1 MIQIRSM
8 VAEGELAAEGAW
20 GRSMKRAEHYESDI
34 LFFFEGKPE
43 ALALY
48 QCLLRRM
55 EERFPEA
62 AVRVQKTQISF
73 YGRHLFA
80 MVSLPRR
87 RKEQGILVSL
97 GLPQRLESLRIAAAV
112 EPYPGRWTHHIPVK
126 EPTQIDD
133 ELLDWMQEA
142 WAFAES
148 KG

>member
-20 GRSMKRAEHYESDI
+20 GRSMKCAEHYESDI

-43 ALALY
+43 ALA
-48 QCLLRRM
+48 
-55 EERFPEA
+55 
-62 AVRVQKTQISF
+62 
-73 YGRHLFA
+73 
-80 MVSLPRR
+80 
-87 RKEQGILVSL
+87 
-97 GLPQRLESLRIAAAV
+97 
-112 EPYPGRWTHHIPVK
+112 
-126 EPTQIDD
+126 QIDD

>member
-1 MIQIRSM
+1 
-8 VAEGELAAEGAW
+8 
-20 GRSMKRAEHYESDI
+20 MKRAEHYEGDI

-62 AVRVQKTQISF
+62 AVRVQKTQVSF

-97 GLPQRLESLRIAAAV
+97 GSGGGVSGAVDPSYSGKGAGADRWRIA
-112 EPYPGRWTHHIPVK
+112 G
-126 EPTQIDD
+126 
-133 ELLDWMQEA
+133 LDARGLGICRKQGIKNKWRK
-142 WAFAES
+142 S
-148 KG
+148 IKNR